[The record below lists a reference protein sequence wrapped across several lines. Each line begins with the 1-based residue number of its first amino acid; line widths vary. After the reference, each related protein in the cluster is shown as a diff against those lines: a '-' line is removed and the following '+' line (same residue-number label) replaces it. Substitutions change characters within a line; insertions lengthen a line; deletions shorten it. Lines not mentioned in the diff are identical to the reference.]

1 MHTMRMELLQ
11 QMPIFG
17 AVEDDALRFLLE
29 PVPSITVPAG
39 QFFFRERDPA
49 DCMYV
54 LESGRVA
61 VLKDWAGREMLLR
74 HLDPGD
80 CFGEMALLDLFAR
93 SASVRAVDDC
103 RAMALTSAHL
113 YRLFEHDAAQ
123 FALIQMN
130 IGREMSRRLRDADE
144 QLFRATMGERVGAR
158 YGVSD
163 DLTGLGV
170 GAGAAQLAGD
180 SAPFRPACVQRGG
193 EDGRAACLR
202 SLGSPRGQR

>member
-1 MHTMRMELLQ
+1 MRVELLQ

-17 AVEDDALRFLLE
+17 AIRDDALKFLLE

-39 QFFFRERDPA
+39 QFFFRERDAA

-74 HLDPGD
+74 QLGQGD

-93 SASVRAVDDC
+93 SASVRAVDEC
-103 RAMALTSAHL
+103 RAMALTPAHL
-113 YRLFEHDAAQ
+113 HRLFAHDAEQ

-130 IGREMSRRLRDADE
+130 IGREMSRRLREADE
-144 QLFRATMGERVGAR
+144 QLFRATMGDER
-158 YGVSD
+158 
-163 DLTGLGV
+163 
-170 GAGAAQLAGD
+170 
-180 SAPFRPACVQRGG
+180 SAPDTAFHTF
-193 EDGRAACLR
+193 
-202 SLGSPRGQR
+202 

>member
-17 AVEDDALRFLLE
+17 AIRDAALTFLLE

-61 VLKDWAGREMLLR
+61 VLKDWAGRELLLR
-74 HLDPGD
+74 HLGPGD

-93 SASVRAVDDC
+93 SASVRAVEEC
-103 RAMALTSAHL
+103 RAMALTPAHL
-113 YRLFEHDAAQ
+113 YRLFEHDAEQ

-130 IGREMSRRLRDADE
+130 IGREMSRRLREADE
-144 QLFRATMGERVGAR
+144 QLFQATMGE
-158 YGVSD
+158 
-163 DLTGLGV
+163 
-170 GAGAAQLAGD
+170 
-180 SAPFRPACVQRGG
+180 P
-193 EDGRAACLR
+193 RAA
-202 SLGSPRGQR
+202 PDTAFHTI

>member
-17 AVEDDALRFLLE
+17 AIEDDALRFLLE

-61 VLKDWAGREMLLR
+61 VMKDWAGREMLLR

-80 CFGEMALLDLFAR
+80 CFGEMALLDLFPR
-93 SASVRAVDDC
+93 SASVRAVDEC
-103 RAMALTSAHL
+103 RAMALTSGHL
-113 YRLFEHDAAQ
+113 YRLFEHDAEQ

-144 QLFRATMGERVGAR
+144 QLFRATMGAE
-158 YGVSD
+158 
-163 DLTGLGV
+163 
-170 GAGAAQLAGD
+170 
-180 SAPFRPACVQRGG
+180 
-193 EDGRAACLR
+193 RAA
-202 SLGSPRGQR
+202 PDTAFQTI

>member
-1 MHTMRMELLQ
+1 MQAMRVELLQ

-17 AVEDDALRFLLE
+17 AIDDDALRFLLD

-61 VLKDWAGREMLLR
+61 VMKDWAGREMLLR
-74 HLDPGD
+74 HLGPGD
-80 CFGEMALLDLFAR
+80 CFGEMALLDLFPR
-93 SASVRAVDDC
+93 SASVRAVDEC
-103 RAMALTSAHL
+103 RAMALTPAHL

-123 FALIQMN
+123 FALVQMN

-144 QLFRATMGERVGAR
+144 QLFVATMGAE
-158 YGVSD
+158 
-163 DLTGLGV
+163 
-170 GAGAAQLAGD
+170 
-180 SAPFRPACVQRGG
+180 
-193 EDGRAACLR
+193 RAA
-202 SLGSPRGQR
+202 PDTVFQTI